1 MKKIII
7 GAERDWLV
15 FLSALSGLALI
26 LFPEQLSNLIPFF
39 AGIGLVL
46 NGLASG
52 FVCWRYHDAGAK
64 PGRAVLFLALGISIL
79 LNSSEA
85 IGVIGAIWAMI
96 SLNEAA
102 EEINEA
108 AENKHFAPLQAVMT
122 VISIALAVMLLFDP
136 FEHFVTHVRILGLE
150 MIASVFIRRRNI
162 LRGK

>member
-1 MKKIII
+1 M
-7 GAERDWLV
+7 
-15 FLSALSGLALI
+15 
-26 LFPEQLSNLIPFF
+26 
-39 AGIGLVL
+39 L

-52 FVCWRYHDAGAK
+52 FVCWRYRDAGAK

-122 VISIALAVMLLFDP
+122 VISIALAVMLLFD
-136 FEHFVTHVRILGLE
+136 FVLKRITLLYE
-150 MIASVFIRRRNI
+150 RRIRPVIFKNKR
-162 LRGK
+162 